1 MSVPPTDPQ
10 RRLLD
15 AIAARLPLERVH
27 ELYLFSPMR
36 QGGVET
42 GIAVVAAGEPPA
54 PPDAPAVGDDLVA
67 DVLSPGT
74 IEGDVQTP
82 ALVRAVMDAAE
93 AAAEAGDEAEPGEV
107 ADDPTEAAEIA
118 ADALALADAERERV
132 DGRAERADVAEEP
145 AADGPDDGGEADGTA
160 GDADEALAAPAP
172 PPAVRF
178 TVYTARYRLQLKGP
192 DRGKWEADVVEE
204 ADAPLLTVDAVVR
217 GVQRRIGDAA
227 EVERLTG
234 EDVRRL
240 LAGPA

>member
-1 MSVPPTDPQ
+1 MTVLPTDTQ

-42 GIAVVAAGEPPA
+42 GIAVIAAGEPPA

-67 DVLSPGT
+67 EVLSPGT

-93 AAAEAGDEAEPGEV
+93 AAAEAGDEAEPAEIAG
-107 ADDPTEAAEIA
+107 DPTEAEETA

-132 DGRAERADVAEEP
+132 EGGGEHADAAGEP
-145 AADGPDDGGEADGTA
+145 ATGAAGEAAGTTEP
-160 GDADEALAAPAP
+160 ADEALAASGPR
-172 PPAVRF
+172 PPARF

-192 DRGKWEADVVEE
+192 ERGKWEADVVAE